1 MVYYVIPSKR
11 VFFFWIYAGI
21 GLTAYYFPLK
31 FPEGLGPQPPDFVFE
46 YLCRFIVLVVLIPIE
61 EELLC
66 RGLLY
71 GAIRTKY
78 GKFKAYVISILIFVF
93 SHRRLWP
100 YIIEGYWDLFFLHLI
115 ILTVLACF
123 LTYLYESKRSL
134 LLCMAFHSSANFNL
148 TITPLIGFLYGGY
161 IVSKW
166 FLNFSKSVEKVSNS
180 SLKRKRF
187 TSANATL
194 SESDIQTQCHWSLGF
209 QCFSTDS
216 PNNQCLNASSRPV
229 DEGRRLKMDWASRR
243 AGRSSAAAQARITAS
258 FHPWKR
264 DPCKRSLS
272 QA

>member
-1 MVYYVIPSKR
+1 MAPGSSIEESFKTESIQENWPQTLQVPLAKGLIWSCLITLEGVIVWELVSPKGLVNVLMQGMHLLLIVFLLVQFGRFELKKMVYYVIPSKR

-161 IVSKW
+161 IVSK
-166 FLNFSKSVEKVSNS
+166 
-180 SLKRKRF
+180 
-187 TSANATL
+187 
-194 SESDIQTQCHWSLGF
+194 
-209 QCFSTDS
+209 
-216 PNNQCLNASSRPV
+216 
-229 DEGRRLKMDWASRR
+229 
-243 AGRSSAAAQARITAS
+243 
-258 FHPWKR
+258 
-264 DPCKRSLS
+264 
-272 QA
+272 